1 MITRQ
6 ALDEYLR
13 IFLECGKCRDYAPNG
28 LQVEGRGRIRSVV
41 TAVSAS
47 QAAVD
52 YALAQQAD
60 ALLVHHGY
68 FWKGEDSTITGMK
81 KRRLAA
87 LLAGDVNLFAYHL
100 PLDQHPELGNNR
112 LFADLLPFVR
122 VWQSEKEPLLW
133 HGECAPLSLPQVR
146 QRLSAGL
153 DFPCYGVGGEAAEI
167 TRIAWCTGAAQDLLQ
182 LAACEG
188 AQVFCSG
195 EYAER
200 TWHEA
205 RETGCVYMVCGHH
218 ATERA
223 GIRALGGH
231 LAAKFGLSVRF
242 FDEGNPF

>member
-6 ALDEYLR
+6 ALGEYLR
-13 IFLECGKCRDYAPNG
+13 IFLQCDKHRDYAPNG
-28 LQVEGRGRIRSVV
+28 LQVEGRAEIGKIV

-52 YALAQQAD
+52 YAAAQQAD

-81 KRRLAA
+81 KQRLAA
-87 LLAGDVNLFAYHL
+87 LLQHDINLFAYHL
-100 PLDQHPELGNNR
+100 PLDQHAEIGNNA
-112 LFADLLPFVR
+112 LFGKMLALSR
-122 VWQSEKEPLLW
+122 VWQSEQEPLLW
-133 HGECAPLSLPQVR
+133 HGECAPMSLPQVR

-153 DFPCYGVGGEAAEI
+153 DYPCYSVGGEAAEI

-182 LAACEG
+182 QAAQEG

-200 TWHEA
+200 TFHEA
-205 RETGCVYMVCGHH
+205 QETGCAYMVCGHH

-223 GIRALGGH
+223 GIRTLGEH
-231 LAAKFGLSVRF
+231 LAEKFALEVCF
-242 FDEGNPF
+242 FDQKNPF